1 MIVIK
6 FGLRIK
12 RKEKVN
18 LVYKKQKLGV
28 TFVSHQSS
36 FI

>member
-1 MIVIK
+1 MIGIK
-6 FGLRIK
+6 FGLRNLKKK
-12 RKEKVN
+12 RK

-36 FI
+36 FV